1 MGPTLRVE
9 VNNPKRCRSEQKFP
23 LIAQSL
29 CEYTQMLNWDD
40 LRFFVELARS
50 GSLSLAARRLQT
62 EHSTVARRITALEQA
77 LGLKLFDRM
86 PRGYVLTPE
95 GERLAERSGAVE
107 AAVFAVQ
114 RLADG
119 DAAAKGRV
127 RISAPPAFAGLWLM
141 PRLASFHERHP
152 DLVLDVAGETGVAN
166 LIRREADLAL
176 RLSRPPNSALI
187 ARKLG
192 KLRYG
197 LYGSRD
203 YLERTSEDHRAFLA
217 YDQELDE
224 VPQQQW
230 LRRIAA
236 GRPIALLS
244 NDLVAIISGVRAG
257 MGLAAIPHIL
267 VENDR
272 DLVSVAEDP
281 GAARELWLLLHPDLR
296 RSQRVRLVIDHLVA
310 VTETLR

>member
-1 MGPTLRVE
+1 
-9 VNNPKRCRSEQKFP
+9 
-23 LIAQSL
+23 
-29 CEYTQMLNWDD
+29 MLNWDD
-40 LRFFVELARS
+40 LRFFAELARS
-50 GSLSLAARRLQT
+50 GSLSLTARRLQT
-62 EHSTVARRITALEQA
+62 DHSTVARRITALEQA

-86 PRGYVLTPE
+86 PRGYTLTAE
-95 GERLAERSGAVE
+95 GERLAGPADAVE
-107 AAVFAVQ
+107 AAVLAVQ

-119 DAAAKGRV
+119 DAVAKGRV
-127 RISAPPAFAGLWLM
+127 RISAPPAFASLWLT
-141 PRLASFHERHP
+141 PRLAPFRERHP
-152 DLVLDVAGETGVAN
+152 DLLLEVAGETGVAN

-176 RLSRPPNSALI
+176 RLSRLPNSALI

-203 YLERTSEDHRAFLA
+203 YLERTGEDHRAFLA
-217 YDQELDE
+217 YDHELDQ

-230 LRRIAA
+230 LRRVAA

-272 DLVSVAEDP
+272 DLVSIAEDP
-281 GAARELWLLLHPDLR
+281 GVARELWLLLHPDLR

-310 VTETLR
+310 VTGTLR